1 MYSCWSGSWNI
12 DDEKTI
18 DLALT
23 GFYGKFLVIDFA
35 SHFAKKEGIN
45 TNDSATKSGVS
56 HSVFSESEN
65 GEKF

>member
-1 MYSCWSGSWNI
+1 
-12 DDEKTI
+12 
-18 DLALT
+18 
-23 GFYGKFLVIDFA
+23 LVIDFA